1 VIIIVSPGDISPC
14 CSWSG
19 AWVAVRELRA
29 RGYVAYVGER
39 GEKAAS
45 PNDVDPAVWRECVE
59 RVIEEIRKGLGR
71 EHMNNAELISEQMR
85 NLGIV

>member
-1 VIIIVSPGDISPC
+1 
-14 CSWSG
+14 
-19 AWVAVRELRA
+19 
-29 RGYVAYVGER
+29 
-39 GEKAAS
+39 
-45 PNDVDPAVWRECVE
+45 VE